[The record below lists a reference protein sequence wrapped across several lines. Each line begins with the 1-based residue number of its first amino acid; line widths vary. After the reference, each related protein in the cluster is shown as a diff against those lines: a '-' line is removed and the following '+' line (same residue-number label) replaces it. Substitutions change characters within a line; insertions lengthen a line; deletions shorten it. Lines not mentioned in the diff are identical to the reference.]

1 MGYNCRQFYDIRYAG
16 GILITGILGS
26 LLGGAALVIS
36 ILNYRRDKPQL
47 KVTLKWDMQEIGT
60 RRMMGIVKVAN
71 VGRRPVHLSIVA
83 LQINADHKYRA
94 MILNDSIKGK
104 RLDEGDKP
112 EGFTVNYDQMAEHK
126 GHWDKIRAMAED
138 STGKAYYS
146 EYPKDKPSWA
156 N

>member
-1 MGYNCRQFYDIRYAG
+1 MTYATQVVS
-16 GILITGILGS
+16 LITGILGS

-47 KVTLKWDMQEIGT
+47 KVTLKWDMTEVGT

-71 VGRRPVHLSIVA
+71 VGRRPVHLGAVA
-83 LQINADHKYRA
+83 LELPPSLKHSH
-94 MILNDSIKGK
+94 LLLHDSIKGK

-112 EGFTVNYDQMAEHK
+112 EAFMVNYDQMAQYKEV
-126 GHWDKIRAMAED
+126 WDKIRAMAED